1 MKRRMESHI
10 ATLALAAGVLVCAS
24 SCVSTSVP
32 THGGGKRYFYEQ
44 AIVARAADE
53 AFGQLDLS
61 ALKQRTESKP
71 VEVYVIA
78 MGDEGGGVDAGGS
91 ITSAIGLTSGSFVP
105 STSGVSA
112 TGAAGAAQMTSGTA
126 SSSHAFAN
134 ARDIEYLRGRAI
146 QVLTGAGVQI
156 ATAATARESTAGAVY
171 FLVSEYGTAKD
182 NLQLV
187 VYSETNLAA
196 RACIDGY
203 FVPGNQPRGAD
214 ATLVSLGRG
223 ECTTL
228 YRTEFIF
235 GYGPINGGEII
246 VTPGPIP
253 TRIVRAPAANASSA
267 N

>member
-1 MKRRMESHI
+1 MNTFFLGRR
-10 ATLALAAGVLVCAS
+10 APLALAATVLACAS

-53 AFGQLDLS
+53 AFGQLNLDG
-61 ALKQRTESKP
+61 LKQKTDGKP
-71 VEVYVIA
+71 VEVFVIA

-91 ITSAIGLTSGSFVP
+91 ITSAIGLTSGNFAP
-105 STSGVSA
+105 SASGANA
-112 TGAAGAAQMTSGTA
+112 TGALGAAQMTTGTGSA
-126 SSSHAFAN
+126 SHAFAN

-146 QVLTGAGVQI
+146 QVLSAAGVQI
-156 ATAATARESTAGAVY
+156 ATSATAKESTAGAVY

-203 FVPGNQPRGAD
+203 FVPGNQPRGAA
-214 ATLVSLGRG
+214 ATLLALGRG

-228 YRTEFIF
+228 YRTEFVF
-235 GYGPINGGEII
+235 GYGPVNGGEIV
-246 VTPGPIP
+246 VTPGPLP
-253 TRIVRAPAANASSA
+253 TRVVRAAAGNAQGA
-267 N
+267 K